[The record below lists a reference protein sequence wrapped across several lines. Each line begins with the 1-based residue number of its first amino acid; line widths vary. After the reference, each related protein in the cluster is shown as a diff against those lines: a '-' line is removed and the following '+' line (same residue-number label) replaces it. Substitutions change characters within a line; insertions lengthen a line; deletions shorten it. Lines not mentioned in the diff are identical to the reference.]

1 MELVARVM
9 LFRQCVIGASKPSSA
24 IRDEGKPSV
33 SAAVACWS
41 AVAAESGVV
50 GEVGC
55 GGDDGV
61 AGGFADG
68 GSGCRGELG
77 AGFDRL

>member
-1 MELVARVM
+1 VARVM
-9 LFRQCVIGASKPSSA
+9 LFSQCVIGASKPLSA

-33 SAAVACWS
+33 SAAVVCWS
-41 AVAAESGVV
+41 AVAAESGLA

-61 AGGFADG
+61 DGGVADG
-68 GSGCRGELG
+68 GSGCC
-77 AGFDRL
+77 D